1 MSVSSESASSQHF
14 YEVSD
19 GEGAVASSSVS
30 EVQEKRKRNPQ
41 ILGKAWVL
49 RGEITV
55 NMLNNDSDQAD
66 MHGDVENDA
75 KVQTTKSQIQAALGA
90 KFESL
95 FVKMVN
101 NGEGA
106 AGLRRGCGPC
116 GGGAAE
122 VRRGCGEGAAGL
134 RRGCGGSASSVR
146 RGDAATPRWWRGRS
160 GAAAGRGGGGGRPG
174 GGAGCGATGR
184 VGGGAGCCGRT
195 DARMIRGPLCSSDW
209 KIEMPKRTLSF
220 LWNWRSTWTRQEGL
234 YSGIVSYFIVK
245 PKTAKI
251 PSW

>member
-1 MSVSSESASSQHF
+1 MNIACARKVHGWQFRVRAST
-14 YEVSD
+14 
-19 GEGAVASSSVS
+19 ARPTT
-30 EVQEKRKRNPQ
+30 EKA
-41 ILGKAWVL
+41 LADTWVDAW
-49 RGEITV
+49 
-55 NMLNNDSDQAD
+55 A
-66 MHGDVENDA
+66 
-75 KVQTTKSQIQAALGA
+75 
-90 KFESL
+90 
-95 FVKMVN
+95 
-101 NGEGA
+101 
-106 AGLRRGCGPC
+106 
-116 GGGAAE
+116 
-122 VRRGCGEGAAGL
+122 
-134 RRGCGGSASSVR
+134 
-146 RGDAATPRWWRGRS
+146 
-160 GAAAGRGGGGGRPG
+160 G